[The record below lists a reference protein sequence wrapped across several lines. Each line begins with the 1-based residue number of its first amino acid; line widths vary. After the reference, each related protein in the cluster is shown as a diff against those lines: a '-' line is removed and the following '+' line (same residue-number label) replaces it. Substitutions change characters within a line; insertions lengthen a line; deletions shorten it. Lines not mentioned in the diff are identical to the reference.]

1 MNRRAGWFLVPYL
14 MIWGVASLI
23 YAVVG
28 QRPTVRPDVIT
39 SAARYADSCARAWGY
54 AHGVPPVVYR
64 TFAPGSHPL
73 GARVIGEWRPG
84 DGRAPDTVLVD
95 TIYKDTVWAVAH
107 ELLHG
112 AVGRP
117 GHPFAF
123 VACGLMTW
131 QHAPVADGACAGV
144 LCKGGR

>member
-1 MNRRAGWFLVPYL
+1 MRALVFLLPYAAA
-14 MIWGVASLI
+14 WGVLFALM
-23 YAVVG
+23 ARVLPHQPV
-28 QRPTVRPDVIT
+28 PPKVEDV
-39 SAARYADSCARAWGY
+39 AARYADSCARAWGY

-64 TFAPGSHPL
+64 TFAPGTHPL

-84 DGRAPDTVLVD
+84 DGRAPDTVQVD
-95 TIYKDTVWAVAH
+95 TVYKDTVWAVAH

-117 GHPFAF
+117 GHPFVF

-131 QHAPVADGACAGV
+131 QHVPVADGACAGV
-144 LCKGGR
+144 LCKGAR